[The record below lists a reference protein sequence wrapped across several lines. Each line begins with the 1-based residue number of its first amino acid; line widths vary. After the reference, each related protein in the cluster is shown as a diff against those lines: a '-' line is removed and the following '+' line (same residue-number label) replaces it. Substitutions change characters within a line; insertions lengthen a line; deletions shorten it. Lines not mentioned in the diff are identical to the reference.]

1 VKAFAPLVVG
11 GLLIAAAILPMK
23 PPYWQFAAFMEWAG
37 AFLAFT
43 GLSYLLSPRFAFL
56 FGVTAFVFGSLT
68 DALFAGFSP
77 IGWGLTNYMVFV
89 HSFLGVLIGHLLRRG
104 DITFKS

>member
-1 VKAFAPLVVG
+1 MKACAPLVVG

-23 PPYWQFAAFMEWAG
+23 APYWQFAAFMEWVG

-43 GLSYLLSPRFAFL
+43 GLSYLLSPRFAF
-56 FGVTAFVFGSLT
+56 FFSVTAFVLGTLI

-77 IGWGLTNYMVFV
+77 IGWSLTNYMVFV
-89 HSFLGVLIGHLLRRG
+89 HSFLGVLIGNLLKHG
-104 DITFKS
+104 GVTFKS